1 MPLLGLP
8 NFIFL
13 QQLYKTVGVAPM
25 LYTCYNIYWVSHPLP
40 LAQPR
45 RETCV
50 APPMLSL
57 FTSADSRRQQNF
69 SLGWQCISKYSSRS
83 FPRL

>member
-25 LYTCYNIYWVSHPLP
+25 LYTCYNIYWVSHPLS

-45 RETCV
+45 RKTCV
-50 APPMLSL
+50 APHMLSL
-57 FTSADSRRQQNF
+57 FTPADSRRKQNF
-69 SLGWQCISKYSSRS
+69 PSAAAKY
-83 FPRL
+83 L